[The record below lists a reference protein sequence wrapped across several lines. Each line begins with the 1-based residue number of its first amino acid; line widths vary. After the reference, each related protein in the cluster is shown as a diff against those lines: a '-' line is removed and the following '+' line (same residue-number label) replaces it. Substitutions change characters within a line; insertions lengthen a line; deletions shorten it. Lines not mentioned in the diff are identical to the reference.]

1 MNPLGFT
8 FHADT
13 YCPPCAA
20 DLPERDPEGSPKG
33 AFYGFEE
40 ADHPCA
46 CGKCGAFLPVALT
59 SYGLRYVADAVRE
72 ATAAT
77 FPLPLPD
84 AVAAWAAEY
93 RAASP
98 VAAALAERD
107 LALDLPTLI
116 CRGFEYRMT
125 DRQRL
130 ALARVILRHKVD
142 VAEALRSAY
151 PEVGNPATACLMIAL
166 PVGITLGIERD
177 GLTHS

>member
-1 MNPLGFT
+1 MTPLGFT

-13 YCPPCAA
+13 FCRACAEA
-20 DLPERDPEGSPKG
+20 LPERDPEGSPKG

-59 SYGLRYVADAVRE
+59 AYGLRYVAEQIRE
-72 ATAAT
+72 ATARD

-84 AVAAWAAEY
+84 VLAAWAAEY
-93 RAASP
+93 RGARE
-98 VAAALAERD
+98 VAEAIAERWAALE
-107 LALDLPTLI
+107 LPTLI
-116 CRGFEYRMT
+116 CRGFTYRLT

-130 ALARVILRHKVD
+130 ALARVILRHKVAEVD
-142 VAEALRSAY
+142 VLRAAY
-151 PEVGNPATACLMIAL
+151 PEVGNPDTACLMVPL
-166 PVGITLGIERD
+166 PSGLTLGIERD